1 MWDSVMSLP
10 GTQGSEEEG
19 PGHRLQGAQGGPFA
33 PIDLLPSAP
42 ACDPTRPLTPST
54 WPRSLL
60 PRERNAEALR
70 GPGLHPPIL
79 LSPHRAQRPAP
90 LPPASLQPPHR
101 LPPPPAEDQYRS
113 GLTLA
118 WAFHTWLLSCP
129 LCPFLPP
136 LSVHAES
143 PPPPPIKAAPGTH
156 HPPRAWLA
164 CVLPE
169 TAPAGRCPEAG
180 LSRGD
185 RAP

>member
-1 MWDSVMSLP
+1 MSLP

-60 PRERNAEALR
+60 PGERRMQKLCAAR
-70 GPGLHPPIL
+70 GSTLPSF
-79 LSPHRAQRPAP
+79 SPRTM
-90 LPPASLQPPHR
+90 
-101 LPPPPAEDQYRS
+101 RS
-113 GLTLA
+113 GLPRCRQPPCSLPTGSRLPLPRTSTGRGSH
-118 WAFHTWLLSCP
+118 WPGPSTHGFSHVPCVPSCHP
-129 LCPFLPP
+129 VCPRT
-136 LSVHAES
+136 ES